1 MSAFRR
7 YATALFIRPRTW
19 RTEWLQVCLLP
30 DIRPNLKLRSNHH
43 AEAQIVVAIAGA
55 VVVPISHTAVLRIVV
70 PAAAAI
76 HAVRP
81 RFRPVAVLVV
91 ILCLYRFV

>member
-1 MSAFRR
+1 MPSGKSTGVCPVAVCNRSF
-7 YATALFIRPRTW
+7 YPSSSFLL
-19 RTEWLQVCLLP
+19 TERLQVCLLP

-43 AEAQIVVAIAGA
+43 AEAQIVVAVAGA

-81 RFRPVAVLVV
+81 RF
-91 ILCLYRFV
+91 